1 VSSEPFIEE
10 CLSTKRNRGDNRTE
24 VPSDGGYPGVD
35 GGTNPILHA
44 AVTRTIPPKPR
55 PVLMPDINHKE
66 VIPMSQRQPEIVEIA
81 EGMGEGK
88 RLVMRIFSRDGVID
102 EEEFAALEQ
111 LNRTERRT
119 YQHADDQA
127 FALALTRVG
136 RHSDRVQRME
146 RQIFPIPVPNHDD
159 AA

>member
-1 VSSEPFIEE
+1 
-10 CLSTKRNRGDNRTE
+10 
-24 VPSDGGYPGVD
+24 
-35 GGTNPILHA
+35 
-44 AVTRTIPPKPR
+44 
-55 PVLMPDINHKE
+55 MPDINHKE